1 VATGYSTSA
10 AGSAAYTI
18 NLTQAATPTFSP
30 AAGTYSSAQTVT
42 IGTTTPSATIYYTTN
57 GSTPTTGSA
66 VYSGPITVSSTETLQ
81 AIAVA
86 SGYSTSAAGSAAYTI
101 NLTQAATPTFTV
113 AVSPASLTVT
123 AGQSGTTTIL
133 VTPQNAFGGAVSFS
147 CSGLPSGASCS
158 FSPATVTTSG
168 ALVSTTLTIT
178 TATTTAA
185 LRRNSSPLFP
195 GSVLAVALCW
205 FGWKKRRGLKMMA
218 LVLVALGL
226 SLCAGCSLGVWSN
239 SSATTTAATASTVT
253 VIATSG
259 PLQPTTSFT
268 LTVQ

>member
-1 VATGYSTSA
+1 M
-10 AGSAAYTI
+10 
-18 NLTQAATPTFSP
+18 ATPTFSP
-30 AAGTYSSAQTVT
+30 GAGTYSSAQTVT
-42 IGTTTPSATIYYTTN
+42 IGTATPSATIYYTTN
-57 GSTPTTGSA
+57 GTTPTTGSQ

-101 NLTQAATPTFTV
+101 NLTQVATPTFTV

-123 AGQSGTTTIL
+123 AGQSGSTTIL
-133 VTPQNAFGGAVSFS
+133 VVPQNAFGGAVSFS

-168 ALVSTTLTIT
+168 TVASTTLTVT
-178 TATTTAA
+178 TATTTAV
-185 LRRNSSPLFP
+185 LHRNSSPLFP
-195 GSVLAVALCW
+195 GSALAVALCW
-205 FGWKKRRGLKMMA
+205 FGWKKRRGLQMML

-226 SLCAGCSLGVWSN
+226 SLCTGCSLGVWSN
-239 SSATTTAATASTVT
+239 PQATTQATASTVT

-259 PLQPTTSFT
+259 SQQPTTSFT